1 MKSKTNIATG
11 LLITAIGVLISAVEF
26 KHAVFLIGVLIS
38 VGGLEIVIEALNKN
52 EHEN

>member
-11 LLITAIGVLISAVEF
+11 LIITSVGILISLAEF
-26 KHAVFLIGVLIS
+26 KHAVFLMGVLIS
-38 VGGLEIVIEALNKN
+38 IGGLEVVIEALNKD

>member
-11 LLITAIGVLISAVEF
+11 LIITSVGVLVSLAEF
-26 KHAVFLIGVLIS
+26 KHAVFLMGVLIS
-38 VGGLEIVIEALNKN
+38 IGGLEIVIEALNKD